1 MTAQEFSS
9 EFDLLYNNVNSAQS
23 PGLTEYEKSVFLTK
37 AQDEIIKNYFTNVQ
51 GGNKYQQGVED
62 SEKRYAD
69 FSALLTV
76 ATLNAETTDAMPFD
90 ERGKIFRLP
99 DGNSDSKKVMIVIT
113 ETFKTGKLTSGSKEP
128 SLTSYQVVPLKF
140 DEYIRLMSKPSSDPL
155 KKQVWKLMGNSES
168 GNGSIE
174 IVPHWKDKNNNINV
188 LVLKYIRKP
197 HPIILE
203 DLAVQGLSIEGQT
216 TQKIKTAINQERYT
230 FKGQL
235 NVGSEGSKKAYPFS
249 LSINAPHKAGY
260 NLLPDNIDSF
270 LVGSFYET
278 ALGLRVDLDIILKD
292 PQQSISITANNYK
305 LEGVAKELFSR
316 DDASISNHSV
326 SYETITHETACELAE
341 ELHPEILQRAV
352 ELAKIFYNGD
362 NQQVL
367 TAGTRSE

>member
-9 EFDLLYNNVNSAQS
+9 EFDLLYNNVSSAQA

-76 ATLNAETTDAMPFD
+76 AVLNAETVDAVPFD

-99 DGNSDSKKVMIVIT
+99 DGKSSDAKKVMIVIT
-113 ETFKTGKLTSGSKEP
+113 ETFKTGNINPGKEEP
-128 SLTSYQVVPLKF
+128 SLTSYQVIPLKF

-155 KKQVWKLMGNSES
+155 KKQVWKLMGNSET

-174 IVPHWKDKNNNINV
+174 IVPHWKDKDNSINV
-188 LVLKYIRKP
+188 LILKYIRKP

-216 TQKIKTAINQERYT
+216 TQKIENTINRSRYT
-230 FKGQL
+230 LKGNL
-235 NVGSEGSKKAYPFS
+235 NVNVEGSVQSYPFK
-249 LSINAPHKAGY
+249 LSIDTPSKFGY
-260 NLLPDNIDSF
+260 NLLPGNILAF
-270 LVGSFYET
+270 TVGSFSGTTVE
-278 ALGLRVDLDIILKD
+278 LGLSLIDI
-292 PQQSISITANNYK
+292 QQSTTITCYNYK
-305 LEGVAKELFSR
+305 LEGVSEELFNSDSAR
-316 DDASISNHSV
+316 ITNHSV
-326 SYETITHETACELAE
+326 SYETIAHETACELAE

>member
-1 MTAQEFSS
+1 MTVQEFSS
-9 EFDLLYNNVNSAQS
+9 EFDLLYNNVSSAQA

-76 ATLNAETTDAMPFD
+76 AVLNAETTDVVPFD
-90 ERGKIFRLP
+90 ERGKIFKLP
-99 DGNSDSKKVMIVIT
+99 DGSSDAKKVMIVIT
-113 ETFKTGKLTSGSKEP
+113 ETFKTGKSTFESKDP
-128 SLTSYQVVPLKF
+128 LLTSYQVVPLKF

-174 IVPHWKDKNNNINV
+174 IVPHWKDKNNDINV

-203 DLAVQGLSIEGQT
+203 DLDVQGLSIEGQT
-216 TQKIKTAINQERYT
+216 TQKIETVINESRYI
-230 FKGQL
+230 FKGRL
-235 NVGSEGSKKAYPFS
+235 TVGSGVSEKTYPFS
-249 LSINAPHKAGY
+249 LSIDAPSKIGY
-260 NLLPDNIDSF
+260 NLLPSNIRAFSINTF
-270 LVGSFYET
+270 SET
-278 ALGLRVDLDIILKD
+278 TVELGVSLKNIE
-292 PQQSISITANNYK
+292 QSILITGNNYK
-305 LEGVAKELFSR
+305 LEGATKELFSR
-316 DDASISNHSV
+316 DGASVSNHSV
-326 SYETITHETACELAE
+326 SYETITYEIACELAE

-362 NQQVL
+362 NQQVM

>member
-1 MTAQEFSS
+1 MNAQEFSS
-9 EFDLLYNNVNSAQS
+9 EFDLLYNNISSNQA

-37 AQDEIIKNYFTNVQ
+37 AQDEIIKNNFTNVQ

-69 FSALLTV
+69 FSTLLTV
-76 ATLNAETTDAMPFD
+76 VELSNKTDHTVTFD
-90 ERGKIFRLP
+90 ERGKIFTLP
-99 DGNSDSKKVMIVIT
+99 DGDEEGNKKVMIVIT
-113 ETFKTGKLTSGSKEP
+113 EIFKTGNSNSE
-128 SLTSYQVVPLKF
+128 LTSYQVIPLKF

-174 IVPHWKDKNNNINV
+174 IVPHWKDKNNDINV

-203 DLAVQGLSIEGQT
+203 DLDVQGLSIEGQT
-216 TQKIKTAINQERYT
+216 TQKTETVINESRYT

-235 NVGSEGSKKAYPFS
+235 TIGSEGSKKAYPFS
-249 LSINAPHKAGY
+249 LSVDALSKMGY
-260 NLLPDNIDSF
+260 NLLPSNIISF
-270 LVGSFYET
+270 SIEAFSET
-278 ALGLRVDLDIILKD
+278 TVELGVSLKNIEKSIL
-292 PQQSISITANNYK
+292 ITANNYK
-305 LEGVAKELFSR
+305 LEGVTKELFSR
-316 DDASISNHSV
+316 DNASVSNHSV
-326 SYETITHETACELAE
+326 SYETITCETACELAE

-362 NQQVL
+362 NQQVM

>member
-9 EFDLLYNNVNSAQS
+9 EFDLLYNNVSSAQA

-99 DGNSDSKKVMIVIT
+99 DGNSDAKKVMIVIT
-113 ETFKTGKLTSGSKEP
+113 ETFKTGNSASA
-128 SLTSYQVVPLKF
+128 LTSYQVVPLKF

-216 TQKIKTAINQERYT
+216 TQKIKTTINKRRYT

-235 NVGSEGSKKAYPFS
+235 NVGSEGSEKAYPFS
-249 LSINAPHKAGY
+249 LSIDTPHKAGY
-260 NLLPDNIDSF
+260 NLLPDNIETF
-270 LVGSFYET
+270 TVGPFSET
-278 ALGLRVDLDIILKD
+278 AFGSRVGLSVSLSDI
-292 PQQSISITANNYK
+292 QQSISITANNYK

-316 DDASISNHSV
+316 DNASISNHSV
-326 SYETITHETACELAE
+326 SYETITHEVACELAE

-362 NQQVL
+362 NQQVM

>member
-9 EFDLLYNNVNSAQS
+9 EFDLLYNNVNSAQA

-69 FSALLTV
+69 FSALLTM
-76 ATLNAETTDAMPFD
+76 ATLNAETTDVIPFD

-99 DGNSDSKKVMIVIT
+99 DGNSDAKKVMIVIT
-113 ETFKTGKLTSGSKEP
+113 ETFKTGNSTSA
-128 SLTSYQVVPLKF
+128 LTSYQVVPLKF

-174 IVPHWKDKNNNINV
+174 IVPHWKDKNNDINV

-216 TQKIKTAINQERYT
+216 TQKIETVINKGRYT

-235 NVGSEGSKKAYPFS
+235 NVGSEGSEKVYPFS
-249 LSINAPHKAGY
+249 LSTDIPHKAGY
-260 NLLPDNIDSF
+260 NLLPDNIEAF
-270 LVGSFYET
+270 TVGSFSET
-278 ALGLRVDLDIILKD
+278 ALGLRVNLSVSLRDI
-292 PQQSISITANNYK
+292 QQSISITANNYK

-316 DDASISNHSV
+316 EDASISNHSV

-362 NQQVL
+362 NQQVM

>member
-9 EFDLLYNNVNSAQS
+9 EFDLLYNNVSSAQA

-51 GGNKYQQGVED
+51 GGKKYQQGVED

-76 ATLNAETTDAMPFD
+76 AVLNAETVDAVPFD

-99 DGNSDSKKVMIVIT
+99 DGKSSDAKKVMIVIT
-113 ETFKTGKLTSGSKEP
+113 ETFKTGNINPGEDEP
-128 SLTSYQVVPLKF
+128 SLTSYQVIPLKF
-140 DEYIRLMSKPSSDPL
+140 DKYIRLMSKPSSDPL
-155 KKQVWKLMGNSES
+155 KKQVWKLMGNSET

-174 IVPHWKDKNNNINV
+174 IVPHWKDKDNSINV
-188 LVLKYIRKP
+188 LILKYIRKP

-216 TQKIKTAINQERYT
+216 TQKIETVINRSRYT
-230 FKGQL
+230 LKGNL
-235 NVGSEGSKKAYPFS
+235 NVSVEGSVQSYPFK
-249 LSINAPHKAGY
+249 LSIDAPSKFGSS
-260 NLLPDNIDSF
+260 LLPGNILAF
-270 LVGSFYET
+270 TVGSFSGTTVE
-278 ALGLRVDLDIILKD
+278 LGLSLKD
-292 PQQSISITANNYK
+292 IQQSTTITCYNYK
-305 LEGVAKELFSR
+305 LEGVSEELFNSDGAR
-316 DDASISNHSV
+316 ITNHSV
-326 SYETITHETACELAE
+326 SYETISHETACELAE
-341 ELHPEILQRAV
+341 ELHPEILQRGV